1 MDEPIHESS
10 GNVFADLG
18 FGPEEASILQ
28 MRAMLLSDLRE
39 FIQSTGMNSAEAVD
53 RLGITRSRFSDLVHG
68 RWEKFSLETL
78 ITLETRLGRTVSLQ
92 LAA

>member
-1 MDEPIHESS
+1 MDEPIHDSS

-18 FGPEEASILQ
+18 FSPEEASILH

-39 FIQSTGMNSAEAVD
+39 YVASHGMSPAEASV
-53 RLGITRSRFSDLVHG
+53 RLGLTGSRFSDLVHG

-78 ITLETRLGRTVSLQ
+78 ISLETRLGRTVSLQ